1 MTMKDKVP
9 VNFSLQ
15 EELELTKEE
24 CLFNIGEEKIVVP
37 GVFQIWKKTKT
48 ERTINKKK
56 NKSNLFDF
64 TDKANADFRIQRVGW
79 KTGTASFD
87 LNYSESS
94 NYFIKNKSYLSNEQF
109 VDFINNLHFKEKD
122 KTTGPRSLSKNELI
136 TEIERKWKH
145 EENQTTTWFRIWEK
159 NN

>member
-1 MTMKDKVP
+1 MYVYLELIGNPPYGKNGSLALKFIKESSFANTIAFILPKSFMKESMKDKVP

-24 CLFNIGEEKIVVP
+24 CLFNIGEDKIVVP
-37 GVFQIWKKTKT
+37 SVFQIWKKTNT
-48 ERTINKKK
+48 QRTINKKK

-64 TDKANADFRIQRVGW
+64 TDKANA
-79 KTGTASFD
+79 
-87 LNYSESS
+87 
-94 NYFIKNKSYLSNEQF
+94 
-109 VDFINNLHFKEKD
+109 DFINNLHFKEKD

-145 EENQTTTWFRIWEK
+145 EESKTTTWFRI
-159 NN
+159 

>member
-37 GVFQIWKKTKT
+37 SVFQIWKKTKT

-56 NKSNLFDF
+56 NKSNLFNF
-64 TDKANADFRIQRVGW
+64 TDKANADFRIQRVG
-79 KTGTASFD
+79 
-87 LNYSESS
+87 
-94 NYFIKNKSYLSNEQF
+94 
-109 VDFINNLHFKEKD
+109 
-122 KTTGPRSLSKNELI
+122 
-136 TEIERKWKH
+136 
-145 EENQTTTWFRIWEK
+145 
-159 NN
+159 

>member
-1 MTMKDKVP
+1 MKESMKDKVP

-15 EELELTKEE
+15 EELELTKED

-37 GVFQIWKKTKT
+37 SVFQIWQKT
-48 ERTINKKK
+48 NKKK
-56 NKSNLFDF
+56 NKSDLFDF
-64 TDKANADFRIQRVGW
+64 TDKANADFRIQRVGG

-94 NYFIKNKSYLSNEQF
+94 NYFIKNKSSLSNEQF

-136 TEIERKWKH
+136 TEIERNWKY
-145 EENQTTTWFRIWEK
+145 EES
-159 NN
+159 